1 MKEAIEGLEPR
12 LMWEHFY
19 QISQIPRCSK
29 EEDKIR
35 EYVINFAKKMGLEYK
50 VDNVGNV
57 VIKKA
62 ATPGKEKKPTVVL
75 QGHMDMVC
83 EKNKST
89 EHDFTKDAI
98 RLVRDGD
105 WITADG
111 TTLGADNGIGVAAA
125 LAVLESTDLV
135 HGPVEALFT
144 IDEETGL
151 TGANE
156 IAPDMLEG
164 RILLNMDSE
173 EDGALYIGCAGG
185 KDTEIYLDIETEAV
199 PKGFRTVQIKLS
211 GLAGGHS
218 GLNIHEGRGNAVK
231 LLNRFLWKTLPQV
244 GGRLAS
250 FEGGSKH
257 NAIPREADAIVFLPE
272 QKLETLKEI
281 SAEYDAIYKNEL
293 KAIDPNV
300 KLEILE
306 SGFNV
311 PEKMFSSELHNKLL
325 NLLYVIP
332 HGVIAMSH
340 AVPGLVET
348 STNLAVVGVKNG
360 KISILTSQRSSVGS
374 ELVDINDMVQVC
386 GFQADAEVHSGG
398 GYPAW
403 QPNPDSA
410 ILHRSKK
417 VYQDLFGKEPEVKAI
432 HAGLECG
439 IIGSKFAGMDMISFG
454 PTIEGAH
461 SPDERVQISAVEKFW
476 KFVEALLADLAA

>member
-1 MKEAIEGLEPR
+1 VKEAIEGLEPR

-311 PEKMFSSELHNKLL
+311 PEKMFSS
-325 NLLYVIP
+325 
-332 HGVIAMSH
+332 
-340 AVPGLVET
+340 VPSWLT
-348 STNLAVVGVKNG
+348 STIWCRCAGSRLTPRSTVAAATRHGNLTPIRLFCIGQK
-360 KISILTSQRSSVGS
+360 KFTRTC
-374 ELVDINDMVQVC
+374 LVRN
-386 GFQADAEVHSGG
+386 
-398 GYPAW
+398 
-403 QPNPDSA
+403 
-410 ILHRSKK
+410 RK
-417 VYQDLFGKEPEVKAI
+417 
-432 HAGLECG
+432 
-439 IIGSKFAGMDMISFG
+439 
-454 PTIEGAH
+454 
-461 SPDERVQISAVEKFW
+461 
-476 KFVEALLADLAA
+476 